1 MSRGWVSAIG
11 ALGVLLGMAWGLATA
26 LLVLDG
32 GLVLGISG
40 FGVAAGLGGW
50 RFSPGLRF
58 CRILW
63 GLCVALGAL
72 GLILGGMDRF
82 L

>member
-26 LLVLDG
+26 LLVRDG

-40 FGVAAGLGGW
+40 FGVAAGL
-50 RFSPGLRF
+50 
-58 CRILW
+58 W
-63 GLCVALGAL
+63 G
-72 GLILGGMDRF
+72 
-82 L
+82 